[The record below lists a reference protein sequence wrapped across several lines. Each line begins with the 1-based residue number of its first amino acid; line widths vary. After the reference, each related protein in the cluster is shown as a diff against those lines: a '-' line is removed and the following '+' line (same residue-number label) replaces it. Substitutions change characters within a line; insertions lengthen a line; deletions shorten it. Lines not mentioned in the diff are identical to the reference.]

1 MTVVA
6 VAAPATHVPDPR
18 PASAAERLRARPV
31 EPRTDAARPLAALRL
46 SGADLHAVADGLRE
60 AGFDVL
66 DIRAHPVG
74 PAPTVLVLELPPE
87 EPARRRL
94 LEASADGPSRIL
106 VGPRLDEVEAK
117 GLRPGRDLFVQ
128 PPFHPLQVAAAA
140 LRAAEASPHELGAF
154 AGRAFADLS
163 VG

>member
-1 MTVVA
+1 MTVA
-6 VAAPATHVPDPR
+6 VAAPTHIPEPR
-18 PASAAERLRARPV
+18 PVSAAERLRARPV
-31 EPRTDAARPLAALRL
+31 EPRTEAPRPLAALRL
-46 SGADLHAVADGLRE
+46 SGADLHAVADGLRD

-87 EPARRRL
+87 ESVRRRL
-94 LEASADGPSRIL
+94 LEASADGPGRIL

-117 GLRPGRDLFVQ
+117 GLRPGLDLFVQ

-140 LRAAEASPHELGAF
+140 LRTAAASPHDVGAF
-154 AGRAFADLS
+154 AGRAFADLP